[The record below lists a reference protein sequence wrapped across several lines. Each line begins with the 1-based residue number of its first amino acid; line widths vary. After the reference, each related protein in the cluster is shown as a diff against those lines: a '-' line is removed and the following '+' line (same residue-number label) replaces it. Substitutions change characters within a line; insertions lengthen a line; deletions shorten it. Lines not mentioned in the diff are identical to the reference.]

1 MTGMISIKIDEIQEG
16 KKKEK
21 MKRIFASYFV
31 MFLCFLLLG
40 LVAVQPSHSGADL
53 FPMPIPNNKT
63 VLVEN
68 NREAV
73 SHIYNYRQLSAT
85 IGNYR
90 QLSATIGNYR
100 QLSATIGN
108 YRQLVEWCE
117 MERSFDLASQLWELS
132 FVRSCGEEFVEA
144 YNRNTM
150 PPHLLWMMLNQPLC
164 RDYLWMVTRNQQPVV
179 QREWK
184 YLSVFPEWPGS
195 RGWLPVLIIPF
206 NQELILRHGRQQPVS
221 LGSRPYLCVVVQGV
235 ALLGEYTRRGQHGT
249 NKRYGIFSTVN
260 WTLMYDVE
268 NHRYANE
275 FPSTVQVFHFKPK
288 SRPLTTKR
296 TSHLFHYHCP
306 AIPPFDLPENMPT
319 PDEVKF
325 K

>member
-108 YRQLVEWCE
+108 YRQ
-117 MERSFDLASQLWELS
+117 Q
-132 FVRSCGEEFVEA
+132 
-144 YNRNTM
+144 
-150 PPHLLWMMLNQPLC
+150 
-164 RDYLWMVTRNQQPVV
+164 
-179 QREWK
+179 
-184 YLSVFPEWPGS
+184 
-195 RGWLPVLIIPF
+195 I
-206 NQELILRHGRQQPVS
+206 GRAHV
-221 LGSRPYLCVVVQGV
+221 
-235 ALLGEYTRRGQHGT
+235 
-249 NKRYGIFSTVN
+249 
-260 WTLMYDVE
+260 
-268 NHRYANE
+268 
-275 FPSTVQVFHFKPK
+275 
-288 SRPLTTKR
+288 
-296 TSHLFHYHCP
+296 
-306 AIPPFDLPENMPT
+306 
-319 PDEVKF
+319 
-325 K
+325 

>member
-1 MTGMISIKIDEIQEG
+1 M
-16 KKKEK
+16 
-21 MKRIFASYFV
+21 
-31 MFLCFLLLG
+31 
-40 LVAVQPSHSGADL
+40 
-53 FPMPIPNNKT
+53 
-63 VLVEN
+63 
-68 NREAV
+68 
-73 SHIYNYRQLSAT
+73 
-85 IGNYR
+85 
-90 QLSATIGNYR
+90 
-100 QLSATIGN
+100 
-108 YRQLVEWCE
+108 EWCE

>member
-73 SHIYNYRQLSAT
+73 SHIYNYRQLST
-85 IGNYR
+85 
-90 QLSATIGNYR
+90 
-100 QLSATIGN
+100 TIGN